1 MFLQHGKGKFV
12 NFVLKVVTNKDF
24 WCNNSLRWKKPKFV
38 LIESILGKENSS
50 DSLLTNILY
59 HDWAEKNETIVQN
72 LHKLRE
78 IKLQIVKEG
87 HCREKRR
94 SKRLSIKQ
102 HGHACIRSWYQRA
115 KESHCNPSDMLWLIS
130 SDSHAYSENLVAS
143 RASFMID
150 IAFEVN
156 PVKFASSNKRL
167 HYTSLVPLIVLLLV
181 HSTLSC
187 MQIKSL
193 FASNVNAHSTSIWY
207 IKSLETWHYKPHVG
221 ISTASHISVCLITS
235 EWTLYLQGF

>member
-12 NFVLKVVTNKDF
+12 NFVLTLSQTKISGVITP
-24 WCNNSLRWKKPKFV
+24 SGGQKKPKFV

-59 HDWAEKNETIVQN
+59 HDWADKNETIVQKR
-72 LHKLRE
+72 HKVRE

-94 SKRLSIKQ
+94 SKHLSIKR
-102 HGHACIRSWYQRA
+102 HGHACIRSWYQWA

-143 RASFMID
+143 RASFMI
-150 IAFEVN
+150 
-156 PVKFASSNKRL
+156 
-167 HYTSLVPLIVLLLV
+167 LLLQSTPCWNFNRKSHFSV
-181 HSTLSC
+181 LNYLWVNTLSPRVL
-187 MQIKSL
+187 KSSFSDWSKCSDTFL
-193 FASNVNAHSTSIWY
+193 GH
-207 IKSLETWHYKPHVG
+207 
-221 ISTASHISVCLITS
+221 
-235 EWTLYLQGF
+235 